1 MRLDSD
7 VADGM
12 TESQRDLFVR
22 ELRELY
28 QIEREL
34 EDLQT
39 DLAEAVT
46 DEDVEEYYMA
56 HSERTTE
63 QIGRIEPLFDAVQEE
78 PGALESAS
86 LEGLREDREEL
97 VEDLQ
102 DPHLGDLVET
112 ELGRGIERLEITK
125 LETLLTLADRM
136 DLPREVVDPLER
148 TKTEAENGF
157 DRARAL
163 TA

>member
-1 MRLDSD
+1 MPVGGD

-12 TESQRDLFVR
+12 IESQRDLFVR

-28 QIEREL
+28 QIEQEL
-34 EDLQT
+34 EDLQSE
-39 DLAEAVT
+39 LAEAAT

-56 HSERTTE
+56 HSETTSE
-63 QIGRIEPLFDAVQEE
+63 QIGRLEPLFDALQAE
-78 PGALESAS
+78 PGALESSTLA
-86 LEGLREDREEL
+86 GLREDREEL
-97 VEDLQ
+97 VQDLE

-136 DLPREVVDPLER
+136 DLPEEVVDPLER
-148 TKTEAENGF
+148 TKAEAENGLENVQS
-157 DRARAL
+157 L